1 MQAKISKNKS
11 LCEGSRTWKQFFISV
26 SCSVIMNMLVNLF
39 LMGISMILKVSAYE
53 ILQIENQ
60 HRLNLN
66 VHLCILNSLFTSHPI
81 CWFLCY
87 QHSSILMSLL
97 KRRRNLGVH
106 LRWEFIFFL
115 FSKNDIFVLLIYYSF
130 PCDFPFWRTPQFL
143 LVTLLCK
150 KNKNSSIL
158 ICVPILC
165 QGFSFRALGNN
176 YVTFNNI
183 SSNYM
188 LDILSAVHATV
199 LDFFP

>member
-66 VHLCILNSLFTSHPI
+66 VHLCILNGLFTSHPI

-97 KRRRNLGVH
+97 KRRRNLEVH

-150 KNKNSSIL
+150 KIKIQVYSSVYL
-158 ICVPILC
+158 SCV
-165 QGFSFRALGNN
+165 R
-176 YVTFNNI
+176 V
-183 SSNYM
+183 
-188 LDILSAVHATV
+188 
-199 LDFFP
+199 FPSGP